1 MKRMTESRYFP
12 IPGFPLACWLDEHHG
27 EMEVHTHDFHELV
40 IILRGYGRHVT
51 VGRGYDVEAGDVFLI
66 CGDMAHGYTQTKHMS
81 LANIL
86 FNPQRLHL
94 PLADL
99 HDVPGYHALF
109 QVEPRMRR
117 SGRFLNQLHLA
128 PDALTEAA
136 ALIARLRQ
144 EIDRREP
151 GYRFAARTHLM
162 SLIGF
167 LSRIYFETANVEPR
181 PLKRMSELL
190 SFINDRFREP
200 IDIGRLTHMA
210 GMSRSTLTRAFHAV
224 MGCSPIEHV
233 IRVRIAHAAELLRQP
248 GVRITD
254 VAFESGFTDS
264 NYFTRQFK
272 KVMGVSPSEYRRR
285 HADRSTGRRKSGMKE
300 TRYGNRT

>member
-1 MKRMTESRYFP
+1 MKRLSASEYFP
-12 IPGFPLACWLDEHHG
+12 APGFPLACWLDEHHG

-51 VGRGYDVEAGDVFLI
+51 VGGGYDVAAGDVFLI
-66 CGDMAHGYTQTKHMS
+66 RGDMAHGYSRTRHMS

-86 FNPQRLHL
+86 FNPQRLRL
-94 PLADL
+94 PMADL
-99 HDVPGYHALF
+99 YDVPGYHALF

-117 SGRFLNQLHLA
+117 SSRFLNQLHLA

-136 ALIARLRQ
+136 GLIARLRH
-144 EIDRREP
+144 ELDRREP

-167 LSRIYFETANVEPR
+167 LSRIYFKTGDVETQ
-181 PLKRMSELL
+181 PLRRLSELL

-200 IDIGRLTHMA
+200 IDIDRLTRTA

-233 IRVRIAHAAELLRQP
+233 IRVRVAHAVELLRQP
-248 GVRITD
+248 GMRITD
-254 VAFESGFTDS
+254 VAFASGFNDS

-272 KVMGVSPSEYRRR
+272 KVMGVSPTEYRRS
-285 HADRSTGRRKSGMKE
+285 HTEPSPRRRPVTVREEGPGSKC
-300 TRYGNRT
+300 